1 MPGAEANE
9 NGMLNFSPARYRDI
23 GGFRETG
30 SDTTVGTVHDL
41 GNLIQVASSGLNI
54 LSRDPHVSAA
64 PALLSIV
71 GGARTAL
78 ERAHAV
84 VRDTIARA
92 DRNQLNV
99 ELVSVGPCLI
109 EIQTLVGVSWNPDLQ
124 LEVLIA
130 PDLPQVRCDRLA
142 FQNAVL
148 NLLFNARDAMPDGGL
163 VSIEAAASH
172 FGPAEV
178 VEVRVKDRGIGMSQE
193 TIVRAFEPFFTTKGS
208 GLGGIGLPSVKRF
221 AEDHGGKVDVRSV
234 LGFGT
239 SVTLRLPAAPSID
252 GAPDSRSTLIK
263 EFWR

>member
-1 MPGAEANE
+1 MNGTDSLPGAEANE
-9 NGMLNFSPARYRDI
+9 NPMLGFSPAPYRDI

-41 GNLIQVASSGLNI
+41 GNLIQVASSGLNL

-84 VRDTIARA
+84 VRDTLARV
-92 DRNQLNV
+92 DRSQLNP
-99 ELVSVGPCLI
+99 ELVSVGSSLI
-109 EIQTLVGVSWNPDLQ
+109 DVQTLVGVNWNPGLQ

-130 PDLPQVRCDRLA
+130 PDLPLVRCDRLA

-163 VSIEAAASH
+163 VSIEAAASRIGH
-172 FGPAEV
+172 ADV
-178 VEVRVKDRGIGMSQE
+178 VEVRVRDHGIGMSPD

-208 GLGGIGLPSVKRF
+208 GLGGIGLPSVRRF
-221 AEDHGGKVDVRSV
+221 AGDHGGKVDIESV

-239 SVTLRLPAAPSID
+239 SVTLRLPAAPD
-252 GAPDSRSTLIK
+252 GTPNRAR
-263 EFWR
+263 R